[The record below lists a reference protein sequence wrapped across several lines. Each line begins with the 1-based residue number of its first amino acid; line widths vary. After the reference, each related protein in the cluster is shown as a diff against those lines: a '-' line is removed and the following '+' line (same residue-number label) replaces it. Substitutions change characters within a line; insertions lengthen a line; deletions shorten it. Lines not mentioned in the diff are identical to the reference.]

1 LKPLPIPDRIWTEIS
16 IDFVTDL
23 PESEGCTTIVVVTD
37 RLSKGVLAGGLPE
50 LTVEALTK
58 WFLRAYYP
66 YHFLPAAIVSDRGS
80 QFTSA
85 FWKRLC
91 DQLQITRR
99 LSTAYSPET
108 DGSTEKANDTIK
120 TILREL
126 VNWAQDNW
134 VELLPI
140 GVSAINGRNAT
151 STGVSPFFLVHGW
164 EQALFDLETPSTRFR
179 HSPVQQADLL
189 LKKLQE
195 TRDFVQATMA
205 AAQDEQE
212 KQTNTYRDQAVT
224 YKVNDKVWLSL
235 ENIKTQRPNR
245 SLDHRYAKFTVLEVL
260 GSHNYRLNTPPGIHN
275 VFHTRLLRPASTDP
289 LPDQNVTEAQP
300 LGQLV
305 DDVLEYEVE
314 AILGQKKARGNKQQY
329 LVKWKGYTRP
339 TWEPYSFVK
348 DLAALDT
355 WEARGGE

>member
-1 LKPLPIPDRIWTEIS
+1 
-16 IDFVTDL
+16 
-23 PESEGCTTIVVVTD
+23 
-37 RLSKGVLAGGLPE
+37 
-50 LTVEALTK
+50 
-58 WFLRAYYP
+58 
-66 YHFLPAAIVSDRGS
+66 
-80 QFTSA
+80 
-85 FWKRLC
+85 
-91 DQLQITRR
+91 
-99 LSTAYSPET
+99 
-108 DGSTEKANDTIK
+108 
-120 TILREL
+120 
-126 VNWAQDNW
+126 
-134 VELLPI
+134 
-140 GVSAINGRNAT
+140 
-151 STGVSPFFLVHGW
+151 
-164 EQALFDLETPSTRFR
+164 
-179 HSPVQQADLL
+179 
-189 LKKLQE
+189 
-195 TRDFVQATMA
+195 MA